1 MFGFFIEKSS
11 INVCKHIVSYVRML
25 KITSTNGMN
34 EMKVSK
40 ILATG
45 LLALSPLAAMA
56 NPGCGMGSQVFDG
69 SKGLFTHLFALTTN
83 QTGAAYSMTSG
94 TSGCD
99 TSKPIVA
106 ATIFIDQNMEQIAE
120 DMAMGDGEVVFAL
133 TELLQVQE
141 KETFINLMQ
150 ENFDQIYTSDSMT
163 AEEVMQN
170 IQGVVIAV

>member
-1 MFGFFIEKSS
+1 MFGFFIGKRL
-11 INVCKHIVSYVRML
+11 IKVCKRNVCYVRML
-25 KITSTNGMN
+25 KITSINGMN
-34 EMKVSK
+34 EMRISK

-45 LLALSPLAAMA
+45 LLALSPIAAMA

-120 DMAMGDGEVVFAL
+120 DMAMGEGEVVFAL

-150 ENFDQIYTSDSMT
+150 ENFDQIYTSDSMS

-170 IQGVVIAV
+170 IQGVVAA

>member
-1 MFGFFIEKSS
+1 M
-11 INVCKHIVSYVRML
+11 R
-25 KITSTNGMN
+25 
-34 EMKVSK
+34 VSK
-40 ILATG
+40 VLAIG
-45 LLALSPLAAMA
+45 LLALSPLSAMA
-56 NPGCGMGSQVFDG
+56 NPGCGIGAEVWEGQ
-69 SKGLFTHLFALTTN
+69 KGLFSHLFAASTN
-83 QTGAAYSMTSG
+83 GTFGSGFSLTSG

-120 DMAMGDGEVVFAL
+120 DMAMGEGEVVFAL

-150 ENFDQIYTSDSMT
+150 ENFDQIYTSDSMS

-170 IQGVVIAV
+170 IQGVVAA